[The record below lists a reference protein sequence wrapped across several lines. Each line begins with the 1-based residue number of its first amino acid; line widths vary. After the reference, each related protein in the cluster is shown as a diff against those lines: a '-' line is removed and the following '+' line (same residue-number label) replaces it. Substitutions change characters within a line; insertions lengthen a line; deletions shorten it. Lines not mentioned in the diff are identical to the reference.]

1 MNKIKSIGNKLGEL
15 MIRFVKTEIFR
26 YLLFGGLTTIV
37 SIGSYFA
44 FSEALSVNGEISQ
57 MGVLVANLFSWILAV
72 AFAYITNKLFVFESK
87 SFKKE
92 VLLREITSFVGAR
105 VFSLVVEDAWL
116 LAAVGLGM
124 NDKLAKVIG
133 QVIVVVINY
142 IFSKLFIFKKE
153 KQNEQ

>member
-105 VFSLVVEDAWL
+105 VFL
-116 LAAVGLGM
+116 LWWRMHGCLP
-124 NDKLAKVIG
+124 
-133 QVIVVVINY
+133 Q
-142 IFSKLFIFKKE
+142 
-153 KQNEQ
+153 